1 MSDSSGRVADATGN
15 WVDGLAPPF
24 SRPYLRLSRFDRPIG
39 SWLLLLPCWWSVGLA
54 GMREGHFPN
63 AWHIVLFFIGSFAM
77 RGAGCTWNDL
87 VDRDLDGLVER
98 TRSRPI
104 PSKQVTVAQATMFML
119 AQALVGFL
127 VLVQF
132 NRFTVLTGLASLLVV
147 VTYPF
152 MKRITYWPQIFL
164 GLAFSWG
171 ALMGWP
177 AEFARLDWPA
187 LVLYAGSICW
197 VIGYDT
203 IYAHQDRKDDLLI
216 GIKSTALL
224 FGERTPSMLAVFY
237 TCAVVLIAA
246 AGFMAGGGVVFAL
259 GLIAF
264 AGHLAW
270 QVTRLDIH
278 DPAHCLKLFKS
289 NRDAGFILFGAM
301 LSMRWS
307 NERALARTQGDRT
320 CYGCCAS
327 DRRLCIDQNIVEAIS
342 PGWLS
347 ANGSSACWCGPRQY
361 GQSTLTARIGSP
373 RLRRRDFAGHGLR
386 PTRAVATG
394 TAHQIDVDVIV
405 VSSVVTGCQHG

>member
-1 MSDSSGRVADATGN
+1 MSGAAGRVADSTGN
-15 WVDGLAPPF
+15 WVDSRAPHWL
-24 SRPYLRLSRFDRPIG
+24 RPYLRLARLDRPIG
-39 SWLLLLPCWWSVGLA
+39 SWLLLIPCWWSLGLA
-54 GMREGHFPN
+54 AIHAGQPVNIRH
-63 AWHIVLFFIGSFAM
+63 AVLFFIGAFAM

-104 PSKQVTVAQATMFML
+104 PSKQVTIAQATAFML

-127 VLVQF
+127 VLIQF

-147 VTYPF
+147 VIYPF

-203 IYAHQDRKDDLLI
+203 IYAHQDREDDLLI

-224 FGERTPSMLAVFY
+224 FGERTPPMLAAFY
-237 TCAVVLIAA
+237 VCAVMLIAA
-246 AGFMAGGGVVFAL
+246 AGFMAGGGIVFAI
-259 GLIAF
+259 GMIAF

-270 QVTRLDIH
+270 QVTRLDID
-278 DPAHCLKLFKS
+278 DPAHCLKLFRS
-289 NRDAGFILFGAM
+289 NRDAALILFGAM
-301 LSMRWS
+301 LV
-307 NERALARTQGDRT
+307 D
-320 CYGCCAS
+320 
-327 DRRLCIDQNIVEAIS
+327 
-342 PGWLS
+342 
-347 ANGSSACWCGPRQY
+347 
-361 GQSTLTARIGSP
+361 
-373 RLRRRDFAGHGLR
+373 
-386 PTRAVATG
+386 AV
-394 TAHQIDVDVIV
+394 V
-405 VSSVVTGCQHG
+405 